1 MRFLLLL
8 CVLQLQSEI
17 VRSQTPFDL
26 QGHRGARGLYPEN
39 TIPAMLAA
47 VDMGVTTLELDVVI
61 SLDRQVVVS
70 HEPYINSDIC
80 LDSTG
85 QVMSGND
92 KQRNMYAM
100 SYSDIA
106 RFDCGSKVHNRFP
119 QQQKMQVHKPL
130 LADLITA
137 VEQHCREKGLPTVGY
152 NIEIKS
158 QPETDGIFHPTPD
171 TFAMLVLDELT
182 KAAVLPRTTIQ
193 SFDPRPLQYIKKKA
207 YPVQIAYL
215 IERQRQPEKA
225 IAALGFIP
233 NIYSPYYKLVTPKL
247 ISYAQEVGMRV
258 IPWTVNDPEAMQK
271 QLDLGVDGIIT
282 DYPNVLVDLLKSR

>member
-8 CVLQLQSEI
+8 CILQLQSEI
-17 VRSQTPFDL
+17 ARSQAPIDL

-61 SLDRQVVVS
+61 SKDRQVVVS
-70 HEPYINSDIC
+70 HEPWINSDIC
-80 LDSTG
+80 FDTTG

-100 SYSDIA
+100 DYQEIA
-106 RFDCGSKVHNRFP
+106 RYDCGSKVYNRFP
-119 QQQKMQVHKPL
+119 QQQKMRVHKPL
-130 LADLITA
+130 LSDLIAA
-137 VEQHCREKGLPTVGY
+137 VEQYCRENGKAPVHY

-158 QPETDGIFHPTPD
+158 QPETDGQFHPTPD
-171 TFAMLVLDELT
+171 TFAVLVLDVLA
-182 KAAVLPRTTIQ
+182 KAEVMPRTTIQ
-193 SFDPRPLQYIKKKA
+193 SFDLRPLQYIHAKA

-215 IERQRQPEKA
+215 TERQRQPQKA
-225 IAALGFIP
+225 IEALGFVP
-233 NIYSPYYKLVTPKL
+233 HIYSPYYKLVTPKL
-247 ISYAQEVGMRV
+247 MNYAKEVGMRV
-258 IPWTVNDPEAMQK
+258 IPWTVNAPDAMQ
-271 QLDLGVDGIIT
+271 QMLELGVDGIIT